1 MAKITDLLARPVYQ
15 MGQVDRILALSGGT
29 AKRWIDGYIRA
40 GRSFPP
46 VVRPEPTGDDTVTWG
61 EFAETRLLAEYRE
74 SGVPMV
80 RMRPAVEMLREGF
93 NRLYPLAYARP
104 WLDSDG
110 KEMVLRVQQEVG
122 LERRLQF
129 VVIRNGQI
137 SLNLPVDRF
146 VTSAEFSEG
155 EGEVRRINP
164 YSDLNNVWLD
174 PLRQF
179 GEPTVRSVPTAV
191 LAEQFR
197 AGDPIGMLAEIYELP
212 EDWIQQAI
220 RYELRRG
227 RDTSEAA

>member
-1 MAKITDLLARPVYQ
+1 MAEITDLLARSIYQ
-15 MGQVDRILALSGGT
+15 MAQVDRILALSGGT
-29 AKRWIDGYIRA
+29 AKRWIDGYSRV
-40 GRSFPP
+40 GRRFPP
-46 VVRPEPTGDDTVTWG
+46 VVRPETTGDDAVTWG

-74 SGVPMV
+74 SGIPMV
-80 RMRPAVEMLREGF
+80 RMRPAVEKLRERF
-93 NRLYPLAYARP
+93 NRLYPLAYAHP

-110 KEMVLRVQQEVG
+110 RELVMRVQEEVR

-129 VVIRNGQI
+129 VVVRNGQI

-146 VTSAEFSEG
+146 VSSADFGEG
-155 EGEVRRINP
+155 GEVRRINP
-164 YSDLNNVWLD
+164 YPDLNRVWLD

-197 AGDPIGMLAEIYELP
+197 AGDPIAQLAEIYELSD
-212 EDWIQQAI
+212 DWVEQAI

-227 RDTSEAA
+227 RDSSEAA